1 MCARPGNPPG
11 PANWTK
17 GAVICM
23 RRSRRTAAAAL
34 SALAAAGGLTA
45 CGGGSSTNTSGTR
58 QGTGQQQ
65 RIAALTQFAGC
76 ARAHGI
82 PVPDPNSQG
91 QISGSEQLR
100 QQYQNTPQGRA
111 TLQACGSYLR
121 RAVRQLTPA
130 NTQQFRQ
137 AVLQS
142 ARCMRAHG
150 IPVPDPGPDG
160 QFNPAAVASIN
171 QASPQ
176 FQQAQRACAH
186 LLPRS
191 ATGR

>member
-1 MCARPGNPPG
+1 
-11 PANWTK
+11 
-17 GAVICM
+17 M
-23 RRSRRTAAAAL
+23 RRSRRTAVVAL
-34 SALAAAGGLTA
+34 SALAAAGGVTA
-45 CGGGSSTNTSGTR
+45 CGSNSSTHTSGTSP
-58 QGTGQQQ
+58 GTGQQQ

-91 QISGSEQLR
+91 EISGSEQLR
-100 QQYQNTPQGRA
+100 QQYQNTPQGQA
-111 TLQACGSYLR
+111 TLRACGSYLQK
-121 RAVRQLTPA
+121 AATQLTPA
-130 NTQQFRQ
+130 KTEQFRQ
-137 AVLQS
+137 AALQS

-160 QFNPAAVASIN
+160 QINPAAAASIN

-186 LLPRS
+186 LFPS
-191 ATGR
+191 GPKIATGR